1 MQDKNLDELLRFVI
15 PRTYN
20 KISDEEIE
28 QILKQPIILSKEDE
42 KILDKFDEKYVRNL
56 IKKYNKWDMKVTLLL
71 PLLKRQMH
79 QFNAYIPRMG
89 VASLELAAIRLKVE
103 GSSTWA
109 SHP

>member
-56 IKKYNKWDMKVTLLL
+56 IKKYNK
-71 PLLKRQMH
+71 
-79 QFNAYIPRMG
+79 
-89 VASLELAAIRLKVE
+89 
-103 GSSTWA
+103 
-109 SHP
+109 